1 MTNGS
6 LYLQLPVLP
15 GNHIIILEDTSGS
28 KTKPVT
34 FSDIKIVESRA
45 QIWNNE
51 PDSIEEDWDAEYL

>member
-1 MTNGS
+1 MTNGR

-15 GNHIIILEDTSGS
+15 GNHIIILEDISGS
-28 KTKPVT
+28 KTKSVT

-51 PDSIEEDWDAEYL
+51 PDSIEHWDAEYL